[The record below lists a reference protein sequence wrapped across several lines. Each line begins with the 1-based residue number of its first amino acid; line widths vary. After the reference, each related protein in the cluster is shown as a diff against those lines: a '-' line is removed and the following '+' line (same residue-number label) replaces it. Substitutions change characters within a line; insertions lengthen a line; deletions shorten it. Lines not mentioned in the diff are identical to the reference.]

1 MSGLGLGMIAGAA
14 AIDEQKRQE
23 IRDREAQ
30 RFNWERQ
37 QKEADLS
44 LLGDK
49 TDSER
54 SRLKLGRAQSEAGLE
69 VLPGA
74 TANTIQEQ
82 RNKAFG
88 LGTEEATQ
96 DYKRRAAVSDAKVK
110 AATAQ
115 FDDDNL
121 VKTLAQKSVQGEL
134 SAEDQRDSVMA
145 RLAQAF
151 DANDSNR
158 ALSFF
163 NSVSSA
169 SGLIP
174 ETNGKRAVNVT
185 VTQGQDRLHS
195 GPGYQIDFDDGTNM
209 FLSHQTMKAARDRVN
224 GNQKLNF
231 MHDKG
236 TGEVLVGNPTTGRVT
251 VAREADLSRLK
262 SDTSRMGPLERDV
275 SYLMQSHGMTQD
287 QALERLNSAKTM
299 SRQSFVLK
307 SIENAQAMGKKVTA
321 SDEAEF
327 GAMYDR
333 VQSGSRPVAPA
344 ATATPAAQ
352 APGTQAP
359 GTTRPAN
366 PNILRLITAPGSAQP
381 APAQSPEVQRPVT
394 RQEPPRPVQAP
405 RSEAQRPV
413 GSPRGVQPPRPQAQ
427 GLGIAQGSPRF
438 VRPPN

>member
-14 AIDEQKRQE
+14 AIEEQKRQE

-37 QKEADLS
+37 QKEAELS

-54 SRLKLGRAQSEAGLE
+54 AAHKFSRAKSEAGLE
-69 VLPGA
+69 VIPGE
-74 TANTIQEQ
+74 TANTIQKQ
-82 RNKAFG
+82 RIEAFG
-88 LGTEEATQ
+88 LGTKEATQ
-96 DYKRRAAVSDAKVK
+96 GDERRAAVSKAKVN

-121 VKTLAQKSVQGEL
+121 VKTLNQKSVQGEL
-134 SAEDQRDSVMA
+134 SKQEQLDSVMA
-145 RLAQAF
+145 RLAQFF
-151 DANDSNR
+151 DANDSRR
-158 ALSFF
+158 AASFF
-163 NSVSSA
+163 DSVSSA

-174 ETNGKRAVNVT
+174 ETNGKKVKNIT
-185 VTQGQDRLHS
+185 VTEGQDRLNS

-231 MHDKG
+231 MHDKD
-236 TGEVLVGNPTTGRVT
+236 TGEVLVGNPNTGRVT
-251 VAREADLSRLK
+251 VAREPDLSRLK
-262 SDTSRMGPLERDV
+262 NNTSRMGPLERDV

-321 SDEAEF
+321 ADEAEF

-333 VQSGSRPVAPA
+333 VQSGSRPA
-344 ATATPAAQ
+344 ATSAPAAQ
-352 APGTQAP
+352 APAAP
-359 GTTRPAN
+359 RAAN

-381 APAQSPEVQRPVT
+381 A
-394 RQEPPRPVQAP
+394 
-405 RSEAQRPV
+405 
-413 GSPRGVQPPRPQAQ
+413 QPPR
-427 GLGIAQGSPRF
+427 
-438 VRPPN
+438 